1 MAKTRLKKETFSVR
15 YQARE
20 EVEIAIKDI
29 GDLQRE
35 LQRKMTA
42 QNDEIAAI
50 TERYAPELQAI
61 KEQLESMQ
69 DAVQAW
75 CESHRDELTRHGKT
89 KTANFNTGDVQWRQ
103 RPPSVNARGIPT
115 ILENLKKLGLIQFIR
130 TKEELNKEAILNEP
144 ELAKTVAG
152 ISIKTCC
159 EDFVI
164 TPFEQKDA

>member
-15 YQARE
+15 YQVRE

-42 QNDEIAAI
+42 QNDELAAI

-61 KEQLESMQ
+61 KEQLEPMQ

-75 CESHRDELTRHGKT
+75 CESHRDELTQNGKT

-103 RPPSVNARGIPT
+103 RPPSVNARGIPA

-130 TKEELNKEAILNEP
+130 TKEELNKDAMLNEP

-152 ISIKTCC
+152 ISIKTGV

>member
-42 QNDEIAAI
+42 QNDELAAI

-61 KEQLESMQ
+61 KEQLEPMQ

-75 CESHRDELTRHGKT
+75 CESHRDELTQNGKT
-89 KTANFNTGDVQWRQ
+89 KTANFNTGDIQWRQ

-115 ILENLKKLGLIQFIR
+115 ILENLKKLGLTQFIR
-130 TKEELNKEAILNEP
+130 VKEELNKDAILNEP
-144 ELAKTVAG
+144 DLAKTVAG
-152 ISIKTCC
+152 ISIKTGF
-159 EDFVI
+159 EDFII
-164 TPFEQKDA
+164 TPFEQKDV